1 MTFFKT
7 STDRDYLSF
16 KSLVESRLVE
26 LADAAIEDETEGAA
40 KELFNGVSEAVDNAD
55 HSQSA

>member
-26 LADAAIEDETEGAA
+26 LADAAIEDETADAA
-40 KELFNGVSEAVDNAD
+40 NELFNGDSEDVDDAD